1 MHNFGT
7 LLGFELKKL
16 LINKVTILMLF
27 LFTGLLFGITM
38 LEYLVIAPDDRYVAQ
53 REFALEGKKL
63 DDIMLKRIEDEA
75 EKYGSL
81 TRIDGNSIYYHLA
94 QYLIRALGTYLN
106 VPDTVSAVSTTPLTA
121 ESFYQNRENTLE
133 YLFDNFLLEENEK
146 AFWRSKESEITKPF
160 TWKANYGISA
170 MRRNYG
176 MLITLAMLTIGICLS
191 GIFASES
198 RYRTDALIECTM
210 EGKGTLPLVKIL
222 AGELFSLIV
231 SFLLLAAA
239 QLPNILFNG
248 FHGFETACQIIA
260 PFFSYTWTSGKL
272 LLVYTGVYFLASLLI
287 GSIAIVLSKLIN
299 NMIAVSGCICFT
311 VLLDLFTTIP
321 SEFRILSQIRSF
333 TPLQVLI
340 NSSVMDPRLLR
351 VGQRYLT
358 VFQSAPIIYGV
369 ITIVLCLIT
378 ISISRKHIFPG

>member
-7 LLGFELKKL
+7 LLGYELKKL
-16 LINKVTILMLF
+16 LINKVTILMLS

-38 LEYLVIAPDDRYVAQ
+38 LEYLVIAPDDCYVAQ
-53 REFALEGKKL
+53 KESALEGKMI
-63 DDIMLKRIEDEA
+63 DDEMLKRIEDEA
-75 EKYGSL
+75 EKYGGL
-81 TRIDGNSIYYHLA
+81 TRIDGSSICYHLA

-106 VPDTVSAVSTTPLTA
+106 VPDTVSAVSTAPLTA
-121 ESFYQNRENTLE
+121 ERFYKNRENILE

-146 AFWRSKESEITKPF
+146 AFWMDKESEITKPF

-176 MLITLAMLTIGICLS
+176 MMVTLAMLTIGICLS

-198 RYRTDALIECTM
+198 RYRTDALIECTI
-210 EGKGTLPLVKIL
+210 EGKRALPLVKIL

-239 QLPNILFNG
+239 QLPSILFNG
-248 FHGFETACQIIA
+248 FHGIETACQIIA
-260 PFFSYTWTSGKL
+260 PFFSYPWTSGKL

-340 NSSVMDPRLLR
+340 NSSIMDPRLIR

-369 ITIVLCLIT
+369 IAIVLCLIT